1 MAISLRVAVPAAAV
15 PLAVLAVLGCASPA
29 LAYQV
34 QPGDTLWAISQRT
47 GIPVDQI
54 VRENGI
60 TNPNLIVV
68 GQILNLEPAQ
78 PSSGAS
84 YTVHR
89 GDTLW
94 SISRRTGVP
103 LATLISLN
111 GIADPR
117 HLAVGQ
123 RLLLAPAAEPPSNVP
138 PSPAGTAAT
147 MPAPLPLTGAAARQ
161 VLVQAAQTEGVDPD
175 LVLAVALWES
185 GDNNQEVSKAGAVG
199 LMQILPSTAAWAGPA
214 LLGRPADIDQP
225 SDNALL
231 GAALLRHYLDD
242 FGQQPSLALAAY
254 YQGETAT
261 RRYGVFPSSR
271 HYVDGILALR
281 RLLAAST

>member
-1 MAISLRVAVPAAAV
+1 MAIPLPMVVRATAV
-15 PLAVLAVLGCASPA
+15 PLTVLAILGSASPA

-34 QPGDTLWAISQRT
+34 QPGDTLWAISRRI

-54 VRENGI
+54 ARENGI
-60 TNPNLIVV
+60 ANPNLIVV
-68 GQILNLEPAQ
+68 GQILSLGPAQ
-78 PSSGAS
+78 PRPGES
-84 YTVHR
+84 YTVRR

-111 GIADPR
+111 QIADPR
-117 HLAVGQ
+117 HLAVGR
-123 RLLLAPAAEPPSNVP
+123 RLLLAPAPEPSPNVP
-138 PSPAGTAAT
+138 SPSAAIG
-147 MPAPLPLTGAAARQ
+147 APLPLSGAAARQ
-161 VLVQAAQTEGVDPD
+161 VLVQAAQTEGVDPY

-185 GDNNQEVSKAGAVG
+185 GGNNQEVSKAGAIG

-225 SDNALL
+225 TDNALL
-231 GAALLRHYLDD
+231 GAALLHHYLDD
-242 FGQQPSLALAAY
+242 FGQQEGLALAAY
-254 YQGETAT
+254 YQGEIAT

-271 HYVDGILALR
+271 NYVDGILALR
-281 RLLAAST
+281 ELLAASA